1 MLRHELPCFADEPF
15 GALVFRCRERRDHLH
30 DLVRDHRCRLV
41 LAERRFGGAMDRG
54 DPSAQRIAERVQAFD
69 DATDRA
75 REFNRC
81 IPISSERELL
91 VC

>member
-1 MLRHELPCFADEPF
+1 MTWFTITAAAAASSSPSAGLS
-15 GALVFRCRERRDHLH
+15 
-30 DLVRDHRCRLV
+30 
-41 LAERRFGGAMDRG
+41 AMDRG